1 MYKAVIYT
9 ITFFYYYTVLDMY
22 TTVVENKHDGQ
33 VFNEKLIYDLHASL
47 YSNLSTVP
55 CNNNADQ
62 RINP

>member
-1 MYKAVIYT
+1 MYVI
-9 ITFFYYYTVLDMY
+9 
-22 TTVVENKHDGQ
+22 VENKHDGQ

-55 CNNNADQ
+55 CNNNANQ